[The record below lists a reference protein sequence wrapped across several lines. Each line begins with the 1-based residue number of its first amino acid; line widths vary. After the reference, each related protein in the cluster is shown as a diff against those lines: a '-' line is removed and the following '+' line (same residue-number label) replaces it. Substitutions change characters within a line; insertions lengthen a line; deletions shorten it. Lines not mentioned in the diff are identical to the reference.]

1 MSIVMIKY
9 GELNTKKDN
18 RMFFIKTLAAN
29 IEDKLE
35 GISYKLTKDRTR
47 MFIEVDGKDLSF
59 LNNVLSK
66 TFGIQEYV
74 LVKETSLELE
84 DIKKEILA
92 LDLDSFKTFKINTRR
107 GNKSYPYDS
116 MELNNI
122 FGGHVLKNTHLKVDV
137 HNPDLLINVEIRKD
151 HAYIYG
157 KGEKGLGGYPVG
169 VQKKGIMMLSGG
181 LDSPVAAFLAMKRGV
196 RLEMLYFESLPHTS
210 LEAREKIFDLTE
222 KLSFYAPGKIKVHIV
237 NFTKMQEA
245 IYKYC
250 DKDYMITIMRRMMY
264 RISERLA
271 KRRKA
276 LVIVNGESIGQ
287 VASQTLSSMS
297 CINSVTNMPVIRPVA
312 TLDKLEIIDIA
323 KKIDTYDIS
332 IKPFIDCCTVFVP
345 KHPVINPSIS
355 KALSE
360 EEKFDYE
367 ELINDIMKE
376 IITVDI
382 PRKEELFS
390 DIL

>member
-122 FGGHVLKNTHLKVDV
+122 FGGYVLKNTHLKVDV

-157 KGEKGLGGYPVG
+157 KGEKGLGGYPAG